1 MFAGFAERVIGHDA
15 KRWAR
20 CTIAMAVE
28 FFGLWLA
35 NAYLFPR
42 FVDVFPAA
50 RDISSAA
57 GIAVLIFIACAASR
71 KPALFDEARI
81 SVASLAAY
89 PLSFGLMYLGVFYAD
104 SAVLVAGAV
113 LRVVS
118 TRWITLLAGV
128 SLCSM
133 PFRACMSCIVAAYC
147 LSYIARMAFGDA
159 SSVACTVALFLCPY
173 IVYASCAPIAS
184 IAVGAMK
191 KETPRAVSSITQP
204 LAFLPFSHALFV
216 AILVFRV
223 AYGFALT
230 FGSVDGV
237 PVQTL
242 FSLVPLAVVFLLALL
257 PSVPKA
263 DVLYQVAAL
272 FVVAGMGIALVVSGG
287 AAEPFGAVFVAGLL
301 YAGSECFEVLMWF
314 SLASI
319 GARNISGALV
329 VVAWGRAASS
339 AGLLA
344 GAFAGH
350 AMNGSGDASLVSAGL
365 VAMLVAFVAVNITVL
380 KEFSFQKTIDGVV
393 PLENVGS
400 KQGDAPVDVMRGCDT
415 LVEEKGLTPRES
427 EIVRLLA
434 RGRNAPYIQE
444 KLVLSRNTVKTHVA
458 NIYAKAGVHSQQDLI
473 DAVEAYA
480 RQSAGEYV

>member
-1 MFAGFAERVIGHDA
+1 MSAGFAERVVGHDA
-15 KRWAR
+15 ARWVR
-20 CTIAMAVE
+20 CTIAMAME
-28 FFGLWLA
+28 FFGLWLT

-42 FVDVFPAA
+42 FVSVFPAA
-50 RDISSAA
+50 RDISSMA
-57 GIAVLIFIACAASR
+57 GIAVLVAMACVASR
-71 KPALFDEARI
+71 KPSIFDEARV

-89 PLSFGLMYLGVFYAD
+89 PLAFGLIHFGLLYAD
-104 SAVLVAGAV
+104 AVTLVVGAV

-128 SLCSM
+128 SLCCMSA
-133 PFRACMSCIVAAYC
+133 RSCMSCIAAAYC
-147 LSYIARMAFGDA
+147 LSYCARAAFGGA
-159 SSVACTVALFLCPY
+159 SPSMCTVALFLWPY
-173 IVYASCAPIAS
+173 IVYASCASVAT
-184 IAVGAMK
+184 IAVSSMK
-191 KETPRAVSSITQP
+191 KEMPRAVSSITQP

-237 PVQTL
+237 PTQTL
-242 FSLVPLAVVFLLALL
+242 FSLIPLAVVLALAFL

-263 DVLYQVAAL
+263 DALYQTAAL
-272 FVVAGMGIALVVSGG
+272 FVVAGMGVALVVSGG
-287 AAEPFGAVFVAGLL
+287 GQMPFDGVSAAGFL
-301 YAGSECFEVLMWF
+301 YAGSECFEILMWF

-319 GARNISGALV
+319 GARNLSGALV

-350 AMNGSGDASLVSAGL
+350 MMNASGNPSLVSAGL
-365 VAMLVAFVAVNITVL
+365 VVMLVAFVAVNVTVL
-380 KEFSFQKTIDGVV
+380 KGFGFQKTIDGVAS
-393 PLENVGS
+393 LESVDL
-400 KQGDAPVDVMRGCDT
+400 KQGDAPIDVMRGCDV

-458 NIYAKAGVHSQQDLI
+458 NIYAKVGVHSQQELI
-473 DAVEAYA
+473 DAAETRALD
-480 RQSAGEYV
+480 G